1 MQLVGKTNI
10 DFIGKRLYAYV
21 FSAILVILGIVSL
34 GMMVFGQADLSID
47 FSGGTYI
54 RGAFQQAV
62 TVSDVR
68 SALSSQGYADALIQQ
83 VIGSAP
89 NTYIIRVATAS
100 GGSAE
105 EQSVA
110 KKLENAIEAAFPG
123 NKFTVDSVQEVG
135 PTIGKQMQKQAALA
149 MFIALVGILIYIM
162 IRFDFRFSVAAT
174 ISTFHDVLAVL
185 GIMFVLQREF
195 SLLVLSAL
203 LTLIGYSLQDK
214 VVVFDRIREN
224 LRMFRR
230 KGDFVETVNLSI
242 NQVLSRTLVTQLNAI
257 ICILVILFFC
267 GPVVRDFAL
276 ALAFGLLI
284 GTYSS
289 IFVASTL
296 VVEWE
301 ARSPKR
307 FK

>member
-10 DFIGKRLYAYV
+10 DFIGMRVYAYIL
-21 FSAILVILGIVSL
+21 SAILILLGIVSL
-34 GMMVFGQADLSID
+34 GLMAFGQADLSID

-54 RGAFQQAV
+54 RGAFDQS
-62 TVSDVR
+62 VSVGDVR
-68 SALSSQGYADALIQQ
+68 SALAKQGYTDASIQS
-83 VIGSAP
+83 VIGSTP
-89 NTYIIRVATAS
+89 NTFIIKVAVAS
-100 GGSAE
+100 AGGADD
-105 EQSVA
+105 QSVA
-110 KKLENAIEAAFPG
+110 KQLENALATAFPG

-135 PTIGKQMQKQAALA
+135 PTIGKQLQQQAAMA
-149 MFIALVGILIYIM
+149 MAIAMVGILIYIM
-162 IRFDFRFSVAAT
+162 IRFDFRFSVAAAV
-174 ISTFHDVLAVL
+174 STFHDILAVL
-185 GIMFVLQREF
+185 GIMFILQREF

-224 LRMFRR
+224 LRMFRK

-276 ALAFGLLI
+276 ALAIGMLV

-289 IFVASTL
+289 IFVASTI

>member
-10 DFIGKRLYAYV
+10 DFIGKRIYAYI
-21 FSAILVILGIVSL
+21 FSVILVGLGIVSL
-34 GMMVFGQADLSID
+34 GLMAFGQADLSID
-47 FSGGTYI
+47 FSGGTYV

-62 TVSDVR
+62 TVGDVR
-68 SALSSQGYADALIQQ
+68 SALSGQGYTDATIQQ
-83 VIGSAP
+83 VIGSEP
-89 NTYIIRVATAS
+89 NTYIIRVAAAS
-100 GGSAE
+100 AGGAE
-105 EQSVA
+105 EQSMA
-110 KKLENAIEAAFPG
+110 KKLEDAIEAAFPG

-135 PTIGKQMQKQAALA
+135 PTIGKQMQRQAALA
-149 MFIALVGILIYIM
+149 MFIAMVGILIYIM
-162 IRFDFRFSVAAT
+162 IRFDFRFSIAAAV
-174 ISTFHDVLAVL
+174 STFHDVLAVM
-185 GIMFVLQREF
+185 GIMFILQREF

-224 LRMFRR
+224 LRMFRK
-230 KGDFVETVNLSI
+230 KGDYVETVNLSI
-242 NQVLSRTLVTQLNAI
+242 NQVLSRTLVTQVNAI
-257 ICILVILFFC
+257 TCILVILLFC

-276 ALAFGLLI
+276 ALLFGLLI

>member
-21 FSAILVILGIVSL
+21 FSAILVTLGIVSL

-47 FSGGTYI
+47 FSGGTYV

-68 SALSSQGYADALIQQ
+68 SALSGQGYADATIQQ

-100 GGSAE
+100 GGGAE

-149 MFIALVGILIYIM
+149 MFIALVGILLYIM
-162 IRFDFRFSVAAT
+162 IRFDFRFSIAAT

-224 LRMFRR
+224 LRMFRK

-242 NQVLSRTLVTQLNAI
+242 NQVLSRTLVTQVNAI
-257 ICILVILFFC
+257 VCILVILFFC

>member
-10 DFIGKRLYAYV
+10 DFIGKRIYAYI
-21 FSAILVILGIVSL
+21 FSVILVGLGIVSL
-34 GMMVFGQADLSID
+34 GLMAFGQADLSID
-47 FSGGTYI
+47 FSGGTYV

-62 TVSDVR
+62 TVGDVR
-68 SALSSQGYADALIQQ
+68 SALSGQGYTDATIQQ
-83 VIGSAP
+83 VIGSEP
-89 NTYIIRVATAS
+89 NTYIIRVAAAS
-100 GGSAE
+100 AGGAE
-105 EQSVA
+105 EQSMA

-135 PTIGKQMQKQAALA
+135 PTIGKQMQRQAALA
-149 MFIALVGILIYIM
+149 MFIAMVGILIYIM
-162 IRFDFRFSVAAT
+162 IRFDFRFSIAAAV
-174 ISTFHDVLAVL
+174 STFHDVLAVM
-185 GIMFVLQREF
+185 GIMFILQREF

-224 LRMFRR
+224 LRMFRK
-230 KGDFVETVNLSI
+230 KGDYVETVNLSI
-242 NQVLSRTLVTQLNAI
+242 NQVLSRTLVTQVNAI
-257 ICILVILFFC
+257 TCILVILLFC

-276 ALAFGLLI
+276 ALLFGLLI

>member
-10 DFIGKRLYAYV
+10 DFIGKRLYAYI
-21 FSAILVILGIVSL
+21 FSTILVGLGLVSL
-34 GMMVFGQADLSID
+34 GFMVFGQADLSID
-47 FSGGTYI
+47 FSGGTFV
-54 RGAFQQAV
+54 RGSFQQP
-62 TVSDVR
+62 VSVGDVR
-68 SALSSQGYADALIQQ
+68 DALSGQGYADATIQQ
-83 VIGSAP
+83 VIGSVP
-89 NTYIIRVATAS
+89 NTFIIRVATAS
-100 GGSAE
+100 GGGAD

-110 KKLENAIEAAFPG
+110 KKLEDAVGAAFPG

-135 PTIGKQMQKQAALA
+135 PTIGKQMQQQAALA

-162 IRFDFRFSVAAT
+162 VRFDFRFSVAAT
-174 ISTFHDVLAVL
+174 VSTFHDVLAVL

-224 LRMFRR
+224 LRMFRK
-230 KGDFVETVNLSI
+230 KGDFVEAVNLSI
-242 NQVLSRTLVTQLNAI
+242 NQVLSRTLVTQVNAI
-257 ICILVILFFC
+257 VCILVILFFC